1 MALCLQ
7 LWSSVYPAQL
17 LIATEIAFR
26 LQFMMG
32 KQRHKKKKK
41 DIRTMS
47 RWDLGCSEGLG
58 LGRLDRKV
66 HESRS
71 TSHASDGRH
80 MALLDVS
87 TCDGAGQWLRVWL

>member
-7 LWSSVYPAQL
+7 LWSSVYAAQL
-17 LIATEIAFR
+17 LITTEIGFC

-32 KQRHKKKKK
+32 KQRHKKKK
-41 DIRTMS
+41 DMQTMS
-47 RWDLGCSEGLG
+47 RWDLGCSEGLLG
-58 LGRLDRKV
+58 LGCLDRKV

-80 MALLDVS
+80 MALLDVK
-87 TCDGAGQWLRVWL
+87 TCAGARQWLRVWL